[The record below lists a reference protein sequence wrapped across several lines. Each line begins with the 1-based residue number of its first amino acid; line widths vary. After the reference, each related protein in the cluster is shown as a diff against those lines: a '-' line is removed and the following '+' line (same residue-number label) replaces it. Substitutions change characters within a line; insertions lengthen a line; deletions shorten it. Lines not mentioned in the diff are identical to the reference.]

1 MTWSRPGGHLLL
13 PATGLAAAAGLL
25 CMLVG
30 WRMEASRGLAA
41 AALGTVLVLAF
52 LLVGQLPIAQVSRG
66 RRGLGAML
74 LLLGYTTRIALLLA
88 ALRAFYTAPSVDRE
102 VLGVTIVVTALAW
115 TAGAVWAF
123 LRWRPLY
130 VEPESVAQEP
140 PSHR

>member
-1 MTWSRPGGHLLL
+1 M
-13 PATGLAAAAGLL
+13 PATVLAAGTGLL
-25 CMLVG
+25 CVLVG
-30 WRMEASRGLAA
+30 WRTEGSRGLVA

-52 LLVGQLPIAQVSRG
+52 LLVGQLPVAQASRG

-88 ALRAFYTAPSVDRE
+88 AFRAFYSAPSVDRE

-130 VEPESVAQEP
+130 VEPENAADEP
-140 PSHR
+140 SRPR